1 MTVFSE
7 AATVQGW
14 LVERLAANGWS
25 HAPGQE
31 LPRDTTDT
39 VCEPWLVDALLRL
52 NPVIAER
59 PERVDEVLPV
69 IRAAILS
76 AASDGLLAANERLTT
91 ILRGE
96 QPFKFVGEDHYV
108 PVRLIDFDN
117 VDNNHLVVSGPLPGS
132 ANPIADEVTYGP
144 AGVKQRRFDVVLWVN
159 GLPLVVVET
168 KTPVSASVSWLNGA
182 RDIANTYE
190 RDCPAFFATN
200 VLTGATEGREF
211 HYGAVGQPAE
221 SWLMWG
227 STQDPYDLDGL
238 PRVERSV
245 DLLLTPQRILTILR
259 DFTLFERLPG
269 GGVRK
274 LIPRYPQVEAAEA
287 IHQRVLSGG
296 RKGLIAHYQG
306 TGKSLLMAFAAL
318 MLLNDE
324 RVGAPTVLVVLD
336 RLDLVEQ
343 VQRQFQTAGLPR
355 LTVANDKAELR
366 RMLAEDRRG
375 IIVTTIF
382 RFEGAGELNTRDNI
396 IVFVDEAH
404 RTQRTDAG
412 SLGAD
417 MREALPNARFFGLTG
432 TPIADKERNTFTLF
446 GDPNDPGYVMNTYSM
461 ERSISDG
468 ASVPVHVETRLVDF
482 QLDRD
487 ALEEAEAALADEE
500 ELSEEDREFLA
511 GKAGHVKTI
520 LLNPDRISAVCK
532 DILTHY
538 TTKVA
543 PNGFKAQIV
552 GYDRELV
559 VAYEQE
565 LKRLIT
571 EHGLPYQTA
580 VVMTVGGKDDP
591 GSWLEYSLD
600 RATEA
605 HVKSRFND
613 PDDPLTFLIVTAK
626 LLTGFDAPIEQ
637 VTYLDRPLKRHTLFQ
652 AITRTN
658 RRYTNPRT
666 GVEKNYGLVV
676 DYIGLGNQIALALKA
691 ADPETGGKRP
701 IDVDALA
708 TEFEATIAVCLQRFA
723 GVDRT
728 DGSFAAL
735 QAALQRLPD
744 QDSRDA
750 FAREFTGLEALW
762 EFLDPHP
769 ILDAHRADY
778 KWLAQVYT
786 ASRPVK
792 PSNDILWA
800 RLGAKTMAIVHGAMS
815 DVTVTGTG
823 LEEVVV
829 DPEAIEA
836 MRHLVEQGAID
847 LPDDRDLAKDPVT
860 LDDVLTAIDRRI
872 QKRLRTSGHHIY
884 KTLADQIENLR
895 QMALTRAEDS
905 VEFLKRAL
913 DIARA
918 ALQADKLEAAGEL
931 DAAAETL
938 LDPHIG
944 ALTQIVEQYAPA
956 DTPVV
961 IADVVHAIDAIV
973 KQVRFTGWAE
983 NQDGDKAVRR
993 ELRTVLQNFGLP
1005 VTGQP
1010 FNSAYAY
1017 IRENY

>member
-7 AATVQGW
+7 ASTVQGW
-14 LVERLAANGWS
+14 LVARLMSLGWS
-25 HAPGQE
+25 HVPGQD
-31 LPRDTTDT
+31 LPRDVTDAI
-39 VCEPWLVDALLRL
+39 CEPWLSDALMRL
-52 NPVIAER
+52 NPVMAEG

-76 AASDGLLAANERLTT
+76 AASDGLMAANERLTT

-96 QPFKFVGEDHYV
+96 HPIKFVGTEHHV
-108 PVRLIDFDN
+108 PVRLIDFD
-117 VDNNHLVVSGPLPGS
+117 DLSNNEFVVSGPLPGS
-132 ANPIADEVTYGP
+132 KTPLLDEVTYGP
-144 AGVKQRRFDVVLWVN
+144 AGAKQRRFDVVLWVN

-182 RDIANTYE
+182 RDIANVYE

-200 VLTGATEGREF
+200 VLSGATEGREF

-227 STQDPYDLDGL
+227 STDDRYDLGGL

-245 DLLLTPQRILTILR
+245 DLLLTPARVLSILR
-259 DFTLFERLPG
+259 DFTLFERLLG
-269 GGVRK
+269 GGARK
-274 LIPRYPQVEAAEA
+274 LIPRYPQVEAAEL
-287 IHQRVLSGG
+287 IHRRVLDGG
-296 RKGLIAHYQG
+296 RKGLIWHYQG

-324 RVGAPTVLVVLD
+324 RVDAPTVLVVLD

-355 LTVANDKAELR
+355 LTVAEDKAELR
-366 RMLAEDRRG
+366 RLLAEDRRG

-404 RTQRTDAG
+404 RTTEG
-412 SLGAD
+412 SLGED

-432 TPIADKERNTFTLF
+432 TPVADKERNTFRLF
-446 GDPNDPGYVMNTYSM
+446 GDPGDPGYVLNTYTM
-461 ERSISDG
+461 ERSIADG
-468 ASVPVHVETRLVDF
+468 ASVPVHVENRLIDF

-487 ALEEAEAALADEE
+487 DLDEAEQALADEE
-500 ELSEEDREFLA
+500 YLSEEEREFLA

-520 LLNPDRISAVCK
+520 LLNTDRIAAVCR
-532 DILTHY
+532 DILDHY
-538 TTKVA
+538 TTKIA
-543 PNGFKAQIV
+543 PNGFKAQV
-552 GYDRELV
+552 VAFDRELV
-559 VAYEQE
+559 VAYEHE
-565 LKRLIT
+565 LKRLIA
-571 EHGLPYQTA
+571 ERDLPYDTA
-580 VVMTVGGKDDP
+580 VVMTVGAKDDP
-591 GSWLEYSLD
+591 ESWLEYNLD
-600 RATEA
+600 RAIEA
-605 HVKSRFND
+605 QIKARFND

-637 VTYLDRPLKRHTLFQ
+637 VMYLDRPLRRHTLFQ

-658 RRYTNPRT
+658 RRYTNPVT
-666 GVEKNYGLVV
+666 GVEKNYGLIV

-691 ADPETGGKRP
+691 ADPDRHKQRP
-701 IDVDALA
+701 VDVDTLA
-708 TEFEATIAVCLQRFA
+708 AEFDASLAVCLQRFA
-723 GVDRT
+723 GIDRT

-735 QAALQRLPD
+735 QAALERIPT
-744 QDSRDA
+744 QDDRDA
-750 FAREFTGLEALW
+750 FAAEFTAVEALW

-769 ILDAHRADY
+769 TLDAHRDDY
-778 KWLAQVYT
+778 RWLAQVYT
-786 ASRPVK
+786 ASRPSK
-792 PSNDILWA
+792 PSNDLLWA
-800 RLGAKTMAIVHGAMS
+800 RLGAKTLAMVHGAMS
-815 DVTVTGTG
+815 NVQVTGTG

-836 MRHLVEQGAID
+836 MRKLVEQGVLD
-847 LPDDRDLAKDPVT
+847 LPDDRDLTNDPVT
-860 LDDVLTAIDRRI
+860 IDEVLTAIDRRI
-872 QKRLRTSGHHIY
+872 QQRLNTSGHHIY
-884 KTLADQIENLR
+884 RTLAEQIENLR
-895 QMALTRAEDS
+895 RMAVTRAEDS
-905 VEFLKRAL
+905 VEFLKKAL

-918 ALQADKLEAAGEL
+918 ALQAEKLETEGKL

-944 ALTQIVEQYAPA
+944 ALTQIVEQYAP
-956 DTPVV
+956 PGVPIV
-961 IADVVHAIDAIV
+961 ISDVVRDIDAIV

-993 ELRTVLQNFGLP
+993 ELRAVLHKYGLP

>member
-1 MTVFSE
+1 MQ
-7 AATVQGW
+7 AW
-14 LVERLAANGWS
+14 LVERLDSLGWVHVPG
-25 HAPGQE
+25 HA
-31 LPRDTTDT
+31 LPRDVTDV
-39 VCEPWLVDALLRL
+39 VCEAWLVDALVRL

-69 IRAAILS
+69 IRASILS
-76 AASDGLLAANERLTT
+76 AASEGLVAANERLTT

-96 QPFKFVGEDHYV
+96 HPIKFIGTEHYV
-108 PVRLIDFDN
+108 PVRLIDFDHPA
-117 VDNNHLVVSGPLPGS
+117 NNQCVVSGPLPGS
-132 ANPIADEVTYGP
+132 ASPAADEVTYGP
-144 AGVKQRRFDVVLWVN
+144 EGAKQRRFDVVLWVN

-168 KTPVSASVSWLNGA
+168 KTPVSAAVSWLNGA
-182 RDIANTYE
+182 RDIANVYE

-200 VLTGATEGREF
+200 VLLAASEGREF

-227 STQDPYDLDGL
+227 STADPYDLDGL
-238 PRVERSV
+238 LRVQRSV
-245 DLLLTPQRILTILR
+245 DLLLTPQRVLAILR

-269 GGVRK
+269 GETRK
-274 LIPRYPQVEAAEA
+274 LIPRYPQVEAAEL
-287 IHQRVLSGG
+287 IHGRVLAGG
-296 RKGLIAHYQG
+296 RKGLIWHYQG

-324 RVGAPTVLVVLD
+324 AVGGPTVLVVLD

-355 LTVANDKAELR
+355 LTVAEDKAELR

-404 RTQRTDAG
+404 RTTEG
-412 SLGAD
+412 TLGQD

-446 GDPNDPGYVMNTYSM
+446 GDPNDPGYVLNTYTM

-482 QLDRD
+482 QLDR
-487 ALEEAEAALADEE
+487 AGLEEAEQALADEE
-500 ELSEEDREFLA
+500 NLTDEEREYLA

-520 LLNPDRISAVCK
+520 LLNPDRITAVCQ
-532 DILTHY
+532 DILDHFTA
-538 TTKVA
+538 KVA
-543 PNGFKAQIV
+543 PNGFKAQV
-552 GYDRELV
+552 VAFDRELV

-565 LKRLIT
+565 LKRLIA
-571 EHGLPYQTA
+571 ERGMSNETA
-580 VVMTVGGKDDP
+580 VVMTVGSKDDP
-591 GSWLEYSLD
+591 ASWLEYSLD
-600 RATEA
+600 RALEA
-605 HVKSRFND
+605 HIKARFND

-637 VTYLDRPLKRHTLFQ
+637 VMYLDRPLRRHTLFQ

-658 RRYTNPRT
+658 RRYTNPTTR
-666 GVEKNYGLVV
+666 VEKNYGLIV

-691 ADPETGGKRP
+691 ADPDRHGKRP
-701 IDVDALA
+701 VDVDALA
-708 TEFEATIAVCLQRFA
+708 TEFEATLAVCLQRFT
-723 GVDRT
+723 GIDRT

-735 QAALQRLPD
+735 QAALERLPTQED
-744 QDSRDA
+744 RDG
-750 FAREFTGLEALW
+750 FAQEFTAAEALW

-769 ILDAHRADY
+769 ILETHRSDY

-786 ASRPVK
+786 ASRPSK
-792 PSNDILWA
+792 PSNDLLWA
-800 RLGAKTMAIVHGAMS
+800 RLGAKTLAMVHGAMS
-815 DVTVTGTG
+815 DVEVTGSG

-836 MRHLVEQGAID
+836 MRKLVAQGAID
-847 LPDDRDLAKDPVT
+847 LPDDRDLTTVT
-860 LDDVLTAIDRRI
+860 LDEVLTGIDRRI
-872 QKRLRTSGHHIY
+872 QQRLATSGHHIY
-884 KTLADQIENLR
+884 RTLAEQIENLR

-918 ALQADKLEAAGEL
+918 ALQAERLEAEGAL
-931 DAAAETL
+931 DATAESL

-944 ALTQIVEQYAPA
+944 ALTQIVEQYAP
-956 DTPVV
+956 TGLPIV
-961 IADVVHAIDAIV
+961 ISDVVRDIDTIV
-973 KQVRFTGWAE
+973 KQVRFTGWAD

-993 ELRTVLQNFGLP
+993 ELRAVLHKYGLP

-1010 FNSAYAY
+1010 FDSAYAY